1 MIARGRNCRYN
12 NAIVSAVEQVEQNAM
27 GSFQQSAA
35 ERRFKAIPYPGVA
48 AKAAANLKMR

>member
-1 MIARGRNCRYN
+1 
-12 NAIVSAVEQVEQNAM
+12 M

-35 ERRFKAIPYPGVA
+35 ERRFKATSYPGVA